1 MVSIDSIM
9 FISDRTQNPVIS
21 CVEAS
26 KEFDLNYLLKPYS
39 RSHKANSY
47 LIEK

>member
-1 MVSIDSIM
+1 MVSIDSIT

-26 KEFDLNYLLKPYS
+26 KEFDQNYLLKPYG